1 MDLIVAVATPHVWKQ
16 QDVIEEDKHLSK
28 LQWKILVRKAI
39 HKKSEENVKQ
49 VFKHYS
55 KRKNKDLEN
64 EELSIKSYVKN
75 MKLRD
80 ARTYFH
86 IRGNMI
92 KTKMNMKNDNKRFQM
107 NFGDVMTASLWT
119 LRPTSYGAQC
129 LPPWGKVKT

>member
-1 MDLIVAVATPHVWKQ
+1 M
-16 QDVIEEDKHLSK
+16 
-28 LQWKILVRKAI
+28 VRKAI

-55 KRKNKDLEN
+55 KLKNKDLEN

-80 ARTYFH
+80 ARTYFR

-92 KTKMNMKNDNKRFQM
+92 MTKINMKNDKKFSDELWRGDDCQSMDSHAHIIWCPVFAPLREGKDLKKDSDLVNYYQQVIKIREERENEKM
-107 NFGDVMTASLWT
+107 NS
-119 LRPTSYGAQC
+119 
-129 LPPWGKVKT
+129 

>member
-1 MDLIVAVATPHVWKQ
+1 
-16 QDVIEEDKHLSK
+16 
-28 LQWKILVRKAI
+28 LVRKAI

-55 KRKNKDLEN
+55 KLKNKDLEN

-80 ARTYFH
+80 ARTYFR

-92 KTKMNMKNDNKRFQM
+92 MTKINMKNDKKFSDELWR
-107 NFGDVMTASLWT
+107 GDIYYYPKSCTEQSLLSMEVEST
-119 LRPTSYGAQC
+119 
-129 LPPWGKVKT
+129 V

>member
-1 MDLIVAVATPHVWKQ
+1 M
-16 QDVIEEDKHLSK
+16 
-28 LQWKILVRKAI
+28 VRKAI

-55 KRKNKDLEN
+55 KLKNKDLEN

-80 ARTYFH
+80 ARTYFR

-92 KTKMNMKNDNKRFQM
+92 MTKINMKNDKKFADELWRGDDCQSMDSHAHIIWCPVFAPLSEGKDLKKDSDLVNYYQQVIKIREERENEKM
-107 NFGDVMTASLWT
+107 NS
-119 LRPTSYGAQC
+119 
-129 LPPWGKVKT
+129 